1 MKTMTVGE
9 FKAHFAEV
17 LEQVKSGIG
26 VAVTY
31 GRKKEIVGYFLPKSG
46 RPKNKRKLGLMQ
58 GKASAVFK
66 PDFKITEEEVIFFP
80 RLQQ

>member
-26 VAVTY
+26 IAVTY
-31 GRKKEIVGYFLPKSG
+31 GRKKEIVGYFLPESG
-46 RPKNKRKLGLMQ
+46 KPKKKRKLGLMK
-58 GKASAVFK
+58 GKARASFK
-66 PDFKITEEEVIFFP
+66 RDFKITEEEF
-80 RLQQ
+80 LG